1 MSSFHLSLHDAELY
15 RQAFRVDAPEP
26 LPERHITPRKLG
38 CIIVNAAAD
47 ASAVLLG
54 RTPAV
59 AEEVPAAPVEAAA
72 DTPAAAAAP
81 EGKPK
86 ESAPLSVERVLV
98 PAQFGLV
105 PHWVKSA
112 SDGRLR
118 ALKLVNAKIDNLTTG
133 TAFRD
138 AWLNGQRCIVPIQS
152 FQVDDMRPGKALP
165 TRITRVD
172 NQPMGAAGVWARWVG
187 EDGEI
192 ITSYALI
199 TINANAHA
207 LMNRYG
213 HHGNDKAMPAILNE
227 GAYDAWLQAKVSKAK
242 EFLRPYPAE
251 KLRANPVEKGRKQ
264 PPSFL

>member
-1 MSSFHLSLHDAELY
+1 MSSCHLSLAKPEFYL
-15 RQAFRVDAPEP
+15 QNFRVEAPES
-26 LPERHITPRKLG
+26 LPEAVLTPRRMGL
-38 CIIVNAAAD
+38 IIVNAAAES
-47 ASAVLLG
+47 SATLLG
-54 RTPAV
+54 REITAS
-59 AEEVPAAPVEAAA
+59 EEGAAQP
-72 DTPAAAAAP
+72 P
-81 EGKPK
+81 
-86 ESAPLSVERVLV
+86 VERVLV

-138 AWLNGQRCIVPIQS
+138 AWLNGQRCIIPMQS
-152 FQVDDMRPGKALP
+152 FQVDDLRPGKPLP

-187 EDGEI
+187 EDGEVI
-192 ITSYALI
+192 ISYALI

-213 HHGNDKAMPAILNE
+213 HAGNDKAMPAILNE
-227 GAYDAWLQAKVSKAK
+227 GAYDAWLNAKVNKAK

-264 PPSFL
+264 PPPLF

>member
-1 MSSFHLSLHDAELY
+1 MSSCHLSLAKPEFY
-15 RQAFRVDAPEP
+15 PQNFRVEAPQP
-26 LPERHITPRKLG
+26 LPEAQITPRRMG
-38 CIIVNAAAD
+38 QIIINAAAES
-47 ASAVLLG
+47 SAAITG
-54 RTPAV
+54 RPFIAP
-59 AEEVPAAPVEAAA
+59 EEGAPV
-72 DTPAAAAAP
+72 PP
-81 EGKPK
+81 
-86 ESAPLSVERVLV
+86 VERVLI
-98 PAQFGLV
+98 AASFGLV

-138 AWLNGQRCIVPIQS
+138 AWLAGQRCIVPLQA
-152 FQVDDMRPGKALP
+152 FQVDDLRPGKALP

-172 NQPMGAAGVWARWVG
+172 NQPMGAAGVWARWTG

-192 ITSYALI
+192 ITSYAII

-213 HHGNDKAMPAILNE
+213 QPGNDKAMPAILNE
-227 GAYDAWLQAKVSKAK
+227 GAYDAWLNAKVNKAK

-264 PPSFL
+264 PPPLL

>member
-1 MSSFHLSLHDAELY
+1 MSSCHLSLAKAEY
-15 RQAFRVDAPEP
+15 YPQNFRVEAPEP
-26 LPERHITPRKLG
+26 PPEPLITPRRMG
-38 CIIVNAAAD
+38 QIIINAAAES
-47 ASAVLLG
+47 SATLTG
-54 RTPAV
+54 RPFIAP
-59 AEEVPAAPVEAAA
+59 EEGAPV
-72 DTPAAAAAP
+72 PP
-81 EGKPK
+81 
-86 ESAPLSVERVLV
+86 VERFLLS
-98 PAQFGLV
+98 ASFGLV

-138 AWLNGQRCIVPIQS
+138 AWLAGQRCIVPLQA
-152 FQVDDMRPGKALP
+152 FQVDDLRPGKALP

-172 NQPMGAAGVWARWVG
+172 NQPMGAAGVWARWTG

-192 ITSYALI
+192 ITSYAII

-213 HHGNDKAMPAILNE
+213 QPGNDKAMPAILNE
-227 GAYDAWLQAKVSKAK
+227 GAYDAWLNAKVNKAK

-264 PPSFL
+264 PPPLL

>member
-1 MSSFHLSLHDAELY
+1 MSSCHLSLAKAELY
-15 RQAFRVDAPEP
+15 PQAFHVAAPEP
-26 LPERHITPRKLG
+26 LPEPLITPRKPG
-38 CIIVNAAAD
+38 CIIVNAAAES
-47 ASAVLLG
+47 SAVLLG
-54 RTPAV
+54 REPTPLEEGAAPAV
-59 AEEVPAAPVEAAA
+59 
-72 DTPAAAAAP
+72 
-81 EGKPK
+81 
-86 ESAPLSVERVLV
+86 ERLLV

-138 AWLNGQRCIVPIQS
+138 AWLNGQRCIIPMQS
-152 FQVDDMRPGKALP
+152 FQVDDLRPGKPLP

-172 NQPMGAAGVWARWVG
+172 NQPMGAAGLWARWVG
-187 EDGEI
+187 EDGEVI
-192 ITSYALI
+192 VSYALI

-213 HHGNDKAMPAILNE
+213 HGGNDKAMPAILNE
-227 GAYDAWLQAKVSKAK
+227 GAYDAWLQAKVNKAK

-264 PPSFL
+264 PPPLF

>member
-26 LPERHITPRKLG
+26 LPERHITPRKPG
-38 CIIVNAAAD
+38 YIIINAAAD

-54 RTPAV
+54 REP
-59 AEEVPAAPVEAAA
+59 EL
-72 DTPAAAAAP
+72 AAAP
-81 EGKPK
+81 EVAAAEPSGETPAPAAEGKPK

-118 ALKLVNAKIDNLTTG
+118 ALKLVNAKIDSLTTG

-138 AWLNGQRCIVPIQS
+138 AWLNGQRCIVPMQS

-172 NQPMGAAGVWARWVG
+172 NQPMGAAGIWARWVG

-227 GAYDAWLQAKVSKAK
+227 GAYDAWLQSKVSKAK
-242 EFLRPYPAE
+242 EFLRPYPTE

>member
-1 MSSFHLSLHDAELY
+1 MSSCHLSLAKPEFYL
-15 RQAFRVDAPEP
+15 QNFRVEAPEP
-26 LPERHITPRKLG
+26 APERQITPRRLG
-38 CIIVNAAAD
+38 TIIINAAAES
-47 ASAVLLG
+47 SAVLLG
-54 RTPAV
+54 NTFV
-59 AEEVPAAPVEAAA
+59 
-72 DTPAAAAAP
+72 AP
-81 EGKPK
+81 EEG
-86 ESAPLSVERVLV
+86 APPPPVERVLV
-98 PAQFGLV
+98 PASFGLV

-118 ALKLVNAKIDNLTTG
+118 ALKLVNAKIDSLTTG

-138 AWLNGQRCIVPIQS
+138 AWLAGQRCVVPLQA
-152 FQVDDMRPGKALP
+152 FQVDDLRPGKAVP

-187 EDGEI
+187 EDGEV
-192 ITSYALI
+192 ITSYAII

-213 HHGNDKAMPAILNE
+213 HPGNDKVMPAILNE
-227 GAYDAWLQAKVSKAK
+227 GAYDAWLNAKVNKAK

-264 PPSFL
+264 PPPLL